1 MKASRQ
7 NSADIA
13 AYITAFV
20 AVSGLGLLGL
30 SRIDLLLSE
39 PFGSLMVFSR
49 TLSLT
54 GILAGLYGL
63 TWLQS
68 HLRQRPVGVRA

>member
-7 NSADIA
+7 NIADIF
-13 AYITAFV
+13 AYML
-20 AVSGLGLLGL
+20 VSVGLLSLSLTGL

-49 TLSLT
+49 TTIMLGLM
-54 GILAGLYGL
+54 AGLYQL
-63 TWLQS
+63 VRLQDNRV
-68 HLRQRPVGVRA
+68 RQPVRVRA